1 MSIKNHLTI
10 VLPIEWYRM
19 LKLHSSL
26 QCLDGIE
33 LPIETRAIPFKP
45 QRLSLTEVLPS
56 IMNTLSSAK
65 ITNSSE
71 ISKRNGE
78 SFNVDVSFSL
88 KQQLKVGLL
97 QEKPAILLQLA

>member
-10 VLPIEWYRM
+10 VMPIEWYRM

-45 QRLSLTEVLPS
+45 QRLSLTEVLRS
-56 IMNTLSSAK
+56 IK
-65 ITNSSE
+65 
-71 ISKRNGE
+71 
-78 SFNVDVSFSL
+78 
-88 KQQLKVGLL
+88 
-97 QEKPAILLQLA
+97 ILL